1 MKLKNTKILITGA
14 NRGIGAALSK
24 ECATRGARLVLV
36 ARKIEPQ
43 FINELKNLGAQEVNT
58 LTADLSLRDQV
69 EKLVVQIK
77 SQHKDLDIL
86 VNNAGL
92 LTGGLLEEQPLDKI
106 YEMFQVNLLAL
117 VHLTHGLLPQLLTRK
132 KGKIV
137 NNASV
142 SGVMHFPCA
151 TTYTAAKTGVVA
163 FTEALKQE
171 VKGTGVSTLLLLTPG
186 IKTRMFD
193 EISDLYAK
201 NMDLDFLAAHLSAEE
216 WALKVCDAMESDAET
231 LAPDGASFV
240 GLKMARHFPSLFEK
254 IVRKKFRRT

>member
-1 MKLKNTKILITGA
+1 MRIENSKVLVTGA
-14 NRGIGAALSK
+14 NRGIGEALAK
-24 ECATRGARLVLV
+24 EFALRGARLVLV
-36 ARKIEPQ
+36 ARKLEPS
-43 FINELKNLGAQEVNT
+43 FIKELEQLGAPKVDFIA
-58 LTADLSLRDQV
+58 ADLSERKLV
-69 EKLVVQIK
+69 EKLVVQVK
-77 SQHKDLDIL
+77 DDHKDLDIL

-117 VHLTHGLLPQLLTRK
+117 VHLTHGILPQLLARK

-163 FTEALKQE
+163 FTEALRQE
-171 VKGTGVSTLLLLTPG
+171 VRGTGVTTLLLLTPG
-186 IKTRMFD
+186 IKTRMFK
-193 EISDLYAK
+193 EIGDLYGK
-201 NMDLDFLAAHLSAEE
+201 NMDLDFLAAHMSPEE
-216 WALKVCDAMESDAET
+216 WALKVCDAVELDSDN
-231 LAPDGASFV
+231 LNPNGSSFI
-240 GLKMARHFPSLFEK
+240 GLKIAQHLPSLFDK